1 MNQTK
6 YSIWQNAR
14 YVIKDFW
21 GWQKRLI
28 IMSIVR
34 IPLIVVLPLLTA
46 FIPKVIIEIMEN
58 GGGAGQLLIAI
69 PIMTLITIILYITE
83 KIAHLWV
90 GDIHMRAR
98 YRYLIRI
105 NEKTMDMDY
114 EQLSSAKGK
123 VLRAKALNDIDREEA
138 TSFMGCSVLLLANLL
153 GFVSYGSVLAMLNPW
168 ILVVLLFS
176 YGITW
181 FLNRWVNQY
190 AQSRRT
196 DQANIRRRIDYMVFK
211 ALDLTA
217 AKDIR
222 LYSLRQWFTSF
233 GRNLIQKENK
243 IISQIA
249 FRRWISM
256 AVAALLIFLRD
267 GMAYAI
273 LIQSVLLGEVSV
285 SDFVVYFTMISTF
298 AEWVS
303 GILQSWSELDMA
315 NRGLN
320 DLRAF
325 WEMDDICDTHE
336 KENDEIQPIPDHS
349 QWPCSIELEHV
360 SYTYQ
365 ESNQETLHD
374 INLTIHPG
382 ERLAVV
388 GLNGA
393 GKTTLIKLICGLFHP
408 TTGTIRLNGKDI
420 RYFDRKEYFQLL
432 SVIFQDVHL
441 LPTSILTNITMQE
454 KGTEDTSRLQ
464 KCLEQSGI
472 LSRIKKL
479 PNGLDTLMVKNVNE
493 NAYELSGGEMQK
505 LLLAR
510 ALYKEAPILILDEPT
525 AALDPIAENEL
536 YLKYRN
542 LTEGRTSLFISHR
555 FASTRFC
562 DRIILMD
569 QGRIA
574 EIGTHEELMEK
585 NGLYA
590 QMYRVQSQYYQE
602 DTSSRESGGAVC

>member
-34 IPLIVVLPLLTA
+34 IPLIVVLPLLSA

-58 GGGAGQLLIAI
+58 GGGASQLLIAI
-69 PIMTLITIILYITE
+69 PIMTLITIFLYITE

-153 GFVSYGSVLAMLNPW
+153 GFVSYGSVLAALNPW

-196 DQANIRRRIDYMVFK
+196 DQASIRRRIDYMVFK

-233 GRNLIQKENK
+233 GRDLIQKENK

-273 LIQSVLLGEVSV
+273 LIQNVLQGEVSV

-325 WEMDDICDTHE
+325 WEMDDS
-336 KENDEIQPIPDHS
+336 NDKSEHTQPIPGKS
-349 QWPCSIELEHV
+349 EWPCSIELEHV

-365 ESNQETLHD
+365 ESNIETLHD

-408 TTGTIRLNGKDI
+408 TAGTIRLNGKDI
-420 RYFDRKEYFQLL
+420 RTYDPKEYFQLL

-454 KGTEDTSRLQ
+454 KGTEDTSRLH

-479 PNGLDTLMVKNVNE
+479 PDGLDTLMVKNINE

-574 EIGTHEELMEK
+574 EVGTHEELLKK

-602 DTSSRESGGAVC
+602 ETSSMETGGAVC